1 MSVQTLIG
9 LHHVTAICGDPQ
21 RNIDFYSGFLGLR
34 LVKRTVN
41 YDDPASY
48 HLYYGD
54 EIGSPG
60 TILTFFAW
68 TSVPPL
74 GVARGKPG
82 KGQIAAVSFA
92 TPARSLEYWI
102 DRFADR
108 AVDFDA
114 GQRRFDEIVLS
125 FHDPDGLALEIVGRD
140 DIASRSAWKEE
151 PVPVDHSLRAIAG
164 ATLCLEGY
172 ERTAAL
178 LRDALGFRFVGEES
192 GRFRFELGQQRESV
206 RVDLIC
212 QPDATPGRIGIGAV
226 HHIAWRTPDQTTQS
240 QWHHT
245 LASLGYD
252 VTPIIDR
259 LYFHSIYFREPGG
272 ILFEIATDP
281 PGFTIDES
289 VAELG
294 SSLKLPPWL
303 EVRRTRIEAKLPA
316 IQVKPHR

>member
-1 MSVQTLIG
+1 MSV
-9 LHHVTAICGDPQ
+9 H
-21 RNIDFYSGFLGLR
+21 S
-34 LVKRTVN
+34 KRTVN

-54 EIGSPG
+54 EVGSPG

-74 GVARGKPG
+74 VVARGRRG
-82 KGQIAAVSFA
+82 IGQIAAVAFA
-92 TPARSLEYWI
+92 TPVKSLDYWI

-108 AVDFDA
+108 AVDFEA
-114 GQRRFDEIVLS
+114 GERRFDEIVLS
-125 FHDPDGLALEIVGRD
+125 FHDPDGLPLEIVGRD
-140 DIASRSAWKEE
+140 DVAARSPWNEG
-151 PVPVDHSLRAIAG
+151 PVSVDHALRAIAG
-164 ATLCLEGY
+164 AALCLEGY
-172 ERTAAL
+172 ERTATL
-178 LRDALGFRFVGEES
+178 LRDPLGFRFVGEET
-192 GRFRFELGQQRESV
+192 GRFRFESGERGKTV

-212 QPDATPGRIGIGAV
+212 QPDATTGRMGIGAV
-226 HHIAWRTPDQTTQS
+226 HHIAWRTADQTTQS
-240 QWHHT
+240 HWHDT

-259 LYFHSIYFREPGG
+259 HYFHSIYFREPGG

-303 EVRRTRIEAKLPA
+303 EVRRARIEAKLP
-316 IQVKPHR
+316 ILRP